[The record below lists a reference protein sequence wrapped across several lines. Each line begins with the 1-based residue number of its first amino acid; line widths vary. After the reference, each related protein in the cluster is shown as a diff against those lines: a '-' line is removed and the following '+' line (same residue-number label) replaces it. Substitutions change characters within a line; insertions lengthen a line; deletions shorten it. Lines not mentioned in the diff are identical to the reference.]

1 MSFHLAPRLLVD
13 AGEMRMAATGYLAT
27 AIPTCAWALPGLFSG
42 SENAVGI
49 PCSEFF
55 PTTFYTFMLGDVES
69 NFGVI
74 ISHTYLVGIFRVG
87 KPFYIVL
94 YFSMSFCGMLL
105 LSSGAEFECTQ
116 TT

>member
-1 MSFHLAPRLLVD
+1 
-13 AGEMRMAATGYLAT
+13 
-27 AIPTCAWALPGLFSG
+27 
-42 SENAVGI
+42 
-49 PCSEFF
+49 
-55 PTTFYTFMLGDVES
+55 MLGDVES

-105 LSSGAEFECTQ
+105 LSSGAGFECTQ